1 MTAWTITRQR
11 EAEDQLDTNVI
22 CHCGSLMSE
31 HSQADNHSP
40 VEMVNPFEQN
50 HRDLLAAYIE
60 LAEAVERDA
69 CMGYPAGAAT
79 NHVRAFREEP

>member
-11 EAEDQLDTNVI
+11 EAEAHVQVWHGGRNLGHDVT
-22 CHCGSLMSE
+22 E
-31 HSQADNHSP
+31 
-40 VEMVNPFEQN
+40 PFN
-50 HRDLLAAYIE
+50 DLLAAYIE

-79 NHVRAFREEP
+79 NHVRAFREEPDV